1 MVDVLRKPPE
11 VGSVG
16 LAGLE
21 WSLQPC
27 GLCQVLLDSS
37 LPPLPGA
44 GGHCAEVA
52 V

>member
-11 VGSVG
+11 VGTVG
-16 LAGLE
+16 LAAE

-37 LPPLPGA
+37 LAYLEQVATAP
-44 GGHCAEVA
+44 VA